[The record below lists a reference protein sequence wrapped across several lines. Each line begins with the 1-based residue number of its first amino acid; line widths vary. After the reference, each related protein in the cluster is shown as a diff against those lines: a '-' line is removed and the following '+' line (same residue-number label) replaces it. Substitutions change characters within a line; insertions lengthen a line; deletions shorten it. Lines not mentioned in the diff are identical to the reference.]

1 MKMEAWNLAEAKLQA
16 DRRNHEAG
24 MDLDVHNAA
33 DEVNVD
39 ALWQHRE
46 HVDQVLTPTK
56 DTVLS
61 HCPGCCEQLLVYNK
75 ENLNA
80 LHIVIADDDSLLPT
94 LKERSS
100 AKAEMEEVEEKKGGS
115 SCRGFSVFKCG
126 KDADVILK
134 EVKEAHL
141 VMATLI
147 ATVTFVAGFAM
158 ADYESEK
165 GGGQAS
171 PARNAALIV
180 FVVTDTL
187 ALCMSACSV
196 LMHFYLP
203 GPNAIV
209 LSLSST
215 MSALIFMA
223 IAFISGAY
231 AASGHSP
238 GLAVAA
244 SVLGCWYFWA
254 AFFMLGRPSAKAF
267 LRHFNHAAT
276 AA

>member
-94 LKERSS
+94 LKVCKVR
-100 AKAEMEEVEEKKGGS
+100 
-115 SCRGFSVFKCG
+115 
-126 KDADVILK
+126 
-134 EVKEAHL
+134 
-141 VMATLI
+141 
-147 ATVTFVAGFAM
+147 
-158 ADYESEK
+158 
-165 GGGQAS
+165 
-171 PARNAALIV
+171 
-180 FVVTDTL
+180 
-187 ALCMSACSV
+187 
-196 LMHFYLP
+196 
-203 GPNAIV
+203 
-209 LSLSST
+209 
-215 MSALIFMA
+215 IFC
-223 IAFISGAY
+223 
-231 AASGHSP
+231 
-238 GLAVAA
+238 L
-244 SVLGCWYFWA
+244 L
-254 AFFMLGRPSAKAF
+254 
-267 LRHFNHAAT
+267 
-276 AA
+276 

>member
-1 MKMEAWNLAEAKLQA
+1 
-16 DRRNHEAG
+16 
-24 MDLDVHNAA
+24 
-33 DEVNVD
+33 
-39 ALWQHRE
+39 
-46 HVDQVLTPTK
+46 
-56 DTVLS
+56 
-61 HCPGCCEQLLVYNK
+61 
-75 ENLNA
+75 
-80 LHIVIADDDSLLPT
+80 
-94 LKERSS
+94 
-100 AKAEMEEVEEKKGGS
+100 MEEVEEKKGGS

-180 FVVTDTL
+180 FVVTDAL

-196 LMHFYLP
+196 LMHFYCP
-203 GPNAIV
+203 GPDAIV

-238 GLAVAA
+238 RLAVAA